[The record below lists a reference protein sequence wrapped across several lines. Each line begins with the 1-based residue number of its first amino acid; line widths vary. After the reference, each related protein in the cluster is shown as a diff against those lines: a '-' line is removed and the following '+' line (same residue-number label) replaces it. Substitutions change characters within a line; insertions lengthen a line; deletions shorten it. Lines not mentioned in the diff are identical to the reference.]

1 MTTTRPSILLTAS
14 FVLAALA
21 LFAAAA
27 SPIVQI
33 AASVVA

>member
-14 FVLAALA
+14 FVLAAAA
-21 LFAAAA
+21 LFAVAA
-27 SPIVQI
+27 SPFIQI

>member
-1 MTTTRPSILLTAS
+1 MTASRPSTLLMTS
-14 FVLAALA
+14 FVLVAAA
-21 LFAAAA
+21 LFAFAA

>member
-1 MTTTRPSILLTAS
+1 MTTTRPSIFLSAT

-21 LFAAAA
+21 IVAVAA
-27 SPIVQI
+27 SPLVQV

>member
-1 MTTTRPSILLTAS
+1 MTTTRPSILLSAT
-14 FVLAALA
+14 FVLAA
-21 LFAAAA
+21 FAIFAVAA

>member
-1 MTTTRPSILLTAS
+1 MTTTRPSILLSAT

-27 SPIVQI
+27 SPIVHM